1 MKILGS
7 VLLAILVL
15 AAVFI
20 GATIMRASKARDVDQ
35 AFHANI
41 PKTLILRSISFI
53 NNADIPASYTCKG
66 EGASPEISWEGGPD
80 GARSFVFIVT
90 DWDVPTPHLRLGNFT
105 HFLLYDIGPEYHEI
119 KSAVTA
125 AQLAQDKIAVGLNS
139 ADLAAYA
146 PLCPPRGRHLYV
158 FRVYALDVP
167 QLTPA
172 AQDRAAVMESMKGHV
187 LAYGEMV
194 GFFGG

>member
-1 MKILGS
+1 VKILGS
-7 VLLAILVL
+7 VLVAILVL

-20 GATIMRASKARDVDQ
+20 GAVIMHASKARDVDQ

-41 PKTLILRSISFI
+41 PKTLFLRSISFT
-53 NNADIPASYTCKG
+53 NNAEIPTSYTCKG
-66 EGASPEISWEGGPD
+66 EGASPEISWEGAPA
-80 GARSFVFIVT
+80 GARSYAYIIT
-90 DWDVPTPHLRLGNFT
+90 DWDVPSPHLRLGNFT
-105 HFLLYDIGPEYHEI
+105 HFLLYDIVPEIREI

-125 AQLAQDKIAVGLNS
+125 AELTQQKIAVGLNS
-139 ADLAAYA
+139 ADVAGYA

-172 AQDRAAVMESMKGHV
+172 SRTRAAVMESMKGHV
-187 LAYGEMV
+187 LAYGELV